1 MSSSDQKQRRRTI
14 VYFCILALISAIMVM
29 STYQI
34 TRREKIE
41 QTIVADTILFSKRN
55 ESAPCSNE
63 MVTVLGDGFCDDEA
77 NTEVCLYD
85 LGDCCDYTDYLTS
98 RSLCTQC
105 FCQADIPTLTS
116 QVDCWTLQIKGNWSW
131 LGNGEC
137 NSELNNVDNWFD
149 AGDCCYEH
157 PIKDCYQ
164 SNAFCHPDTLG
175 DGICQDYNNGP
186 LCDYDLGDC
195 CQIPFKNRGDEC
207 CYCVCQIQD
216 NNPDLWDYYGL
227 AG

>member
-1 MSSSDQKQRRRTI
+1 MSSSDVKKRRRTI
-14 VYFCILALISAIMVM
+14 VYFCILAVISAIVVM

-34 TRREKIE
+34 TRREKID
-41 QTIVADTILFSKRN
+41 QTIVADTTLFSKRDEN
-55 ESAPCSNE
+55 TSCSNE

-116 QVDCWTLQIKGNWSW
+116 QVDCWTLQIQGNWSW

-149 AGDCCYEH
+149 AGDCCYEQ
-157 PIKDCYQ
+157 PIKNCYQ
-164 SNAFCHPDTLG
+164 SNAFCLHDTLG

-195 CQIPFKNRGDEC
+195 CQIPIKNRGDEC
-207 CYCVCQIQD
+207 CYCTCQIQD